1 MATMRNPSFNRN
13 REKRKPAALDAEKLG
28 EIALAYVAR
37 YATTGAKLAA
47 YLKAKIRQRGWD
59 DVSEPDIEG
68 LVRKYH
74 VLGYID
80 DAAYARS
87 RSESL
92 LRRGY
97 GPRRVE
103 QALYAAG
110 INDEIRGDIAPGEAA
125 LRRAA
130 LAFAKKRHFGPFGT
144 PPPDHARREKQIAA
158 MLRAGHGF
166 EAARALVGAA
176 SESVAEEWAA
186 GGEEQEE

>member
-68 LVRKYH
+68 LVRKYQA
-74 VLGYID
+74 LGYMD
-80 DAAYARS
+80 DAAYARL
-87 RSESL
+87 RSEGL

-97 GPRRVE
+97 GGRRVE
-103 QALYAAG
+103 QALHAAG
-110 INDEIRGDIAPGEAA
+110 IDAEIRDHVAPGDAA

-130 LAFAKKRHFGPFGT
+130 LTFARKRRFGPFGDK
-144 PPPDHARREKQIAA
+144 PLDRALRERQIAA